1 MKHDQ
6 FRTAKFDFLRATIL
20 LIALVLASVASAQ
33 NAGINR
39 AFGTNGIASLRDPA
53 NGQARY
59 LGLGACATSGNRLNV
74 VTSSS
79 EQLLTIFRLQPDGT
93 SDTSFGTNGL
103 VNTVVP
109 PSSYDEGKVSCMSDG
124 RMLVVRMVPGAG
136 TDTNVQLLRLNANG
150 TLDTSFA
157 STGILTVDF
166 DEHASGLGDLEFPL
180 GLNLEAD
187 GSSLVTGRVYR
198 ADGSSRPGLVRV
210 DSNGSVA
217 FVRLYDTLTGVTPV
231 YATSANIGPNGRIWM
246 VGGGNPTS
254 TPFNSWFRT
263 ELDVATGNVVQ
274 TFVGSDGNYIVD
286 GGRVLPNGIMVVAGK
301 YVPQSQPGGA
311 YQPRL
316 VVFRTT
322 GASVVPLPLPSPVS
336 DFEPTLSP
344 YPGRAIAIPTSD
356 NRVLF
361 GAPIGDQSGNFELAT
376 YAAIIELGADSS
388 GDRVDTRFGQNGAT
402 QFAYRTA
409 TPCANGAPPLQRP
422 VRFSNWLNRPVV
434 AGIHATTCAL
444 NPRNA
449 FAARLLAPED
459 VLSNGFE

>member
-1 MKHDQ
+1 MPH
-6 FRTAKFDFLRATIL
+6 TAKTLAPHLFQLALLMFLAL
-20 LIALVLASVASAQ
+20 LTSRGYAQ

-39 AFGTNGIASLRDPA
+39 AFGTQGLTSLRDPA
-53 NGQARY
+53 NGQARF
-59 LGLGACATSGNRLNV
+59 LGLGACATAGNRLNV
-74 VTSSS
+74 ITSSS
-79 EQLLTIFRLQPDGT
+79 EDLLTIFRLLPDGNL
-93 SDTSFGTNGL
+93 DTSFGNGGL

-109 PSSYDEGKVSCMSDG
+109 PSYFDDGLASCMSDG
-124 RMLVVRMVPGAG
+124 RILVVRRVPGSGA
-136 TDTNVQLLRLNANG
+136 DSNVQLLRLNANG

-157 STGILTVDF
+157 SSGVLTVDF
-166 DEHASGLGDLEFPL
+166 DQHASGLGDLEFPL

-187 GSSLVTGRVYR
+187 GSSFVTCRIYR
-198 ADGSSRPGLVRV
+198 GDGPSRPGLVRV

-217 FVRLYDTLTGVTPV
+217 FVRLYDTLIGVTPV
-231 YATSANIGPNGRIWM
+231 YAASANIGPNGRIWM

-263 ELDVATGNVVQ
+263 ELDAATGNVVQ
-274 TFVGSDGNYIVD
+274 TFVGSDGNYVVD
-286 GGRVLPNGIMVVAGK
+286 GGRVLANGVMVVAGK

-316 VVFRTT
+316 IVFRST
-322 GASVVPLPLPSPVS
+322 GTSVVSLPLPAPVS
-336 DFEPTLSP
+336 TFEPTLSP
-344 YPGRAIAIPTSD
+344 YPGRAVAIPTVD

-361 GAPIGDQSGNFELAT
+361 GAPLGDQTGAYELAT
-376 YAAIIELGADSS
+376 YAAVIELGADAN

-409 TPCANGAPPLQRP
+409 NPCANGAPTEQRP

-434 AGIHATTCAL
+434 AGIHATTCGP

-449 FAARLLAPED
+449 FVARLLAPED
-459 VLSNGFE
+459 VLSNSFE